1 MNCTYHHL
9 SEPERALIQELSSL
23 LIGNS
28 ENEVADILTQTQI
41 SGLSL
46 CESHDAPPCFD
57 GDDWTSRDME
67 TAMRLFRE
75 LNDLA
80 KEEDDEKAAARFL
93 DSAHGKH
100 PETPRSLV
108 GRIVRSWKQRRTAL
122 GLFIPDENKIV
133 LFPDVISVVSEEIGV
148 DAEDLTGV
156 VLVHEIGH
164 WLHRH
169 VVTDWPPPGCYASH
183 EDELKECIAQL
194 VCKLLSDSIADDPVR
209 GESLARLARF
219 HKAFVLLLP
228 GQPKVYRAFEPFAGI
243 KPKDFLDALRK
254 IRACRGC
261 AIDQLEQALEDN
273 SRQST
278 TSPIDS
284 SPNST
289 GNSSFL
295 KTHLS
300 QP

>member
-1 MNCTYHHL
+1 MNCMLHNMTA
-9 SEPERALIQELSSL
+9 SERELIQALSVL
-23 LIGNS
+23 LVESS
-28 ENEVADILTQTQI
+28 ESEVAGLLAQI
-41 SGLSL
+41 WTSGLSL
-46 CESHDAPPCFD
+46 CESRDAPPCF
-57 GDDWTSRDME
+57 GVDDWTTSDLE

-80 KEEDDEKAAARFL
+80 REEDDEKAAALFL
-93 DSAHGKH
+93 DSAHEKH

-194 VCKLLSDSIADDPVR
+194 VCKLLSDSIADDLVR
-209 GESLARLARF
+209 GESFARLARF

-254 IRACRGC
+254 LRACRGC

-273 SRQST
+273 SCQST